1 MVSKILVMESNVL
14 MTDSKI
20 MSVSFRAQRRGD
32 VEPPSEAECATTSP
46 RVRQSAR
53 RRAPECGESAFGD
66 SRFGRK
72 ELRH

>member
-32 VEPPSEAECATTSP
+32 VEPPSEAECATASP
-46 RVRQSAR
+46 RARQTAVDVDQDATKSTQM
-53 RRAPECGESAFGD
+53 
-66 SRFGRK
+66 
-72 ELRH
+72 